1 LSAPAS
7 QLIAAKQ
14 QIFARYATE
23 LAGLP
28 AVRFQHEAP
37 WATATRWM
45 TTIVT
50 DPEETGLTAAGAAGQ
65 ARRGR
70 HSGRAA
76 VDTAAPDRRPSR
88 LRRGRARSPSA
99 SAAMSW
105 AWNRIAITCGRSC
118 GD

>member
-1 LSAPAS
+1 MSAPAS

-50 DPEETGLTAAGAAGQ
+50 DPEETGLTAA
-65 ARRGR
+65 
-70 HSGRAA
+70 
-76 VDTAAPDRRPSR
+76 
-88 LRRGRARSPSA
+88 